1 MNKIRKKLKSRRG
14 FTLAEM
20 LIAMLIVLMV
30 AAVVAE
36 GIPVAANALDKVQ
49 EASNAQ
55 LLLSTT
61 MTALREELS
70 MARDIQVSGKTIT
83 YTNSM
88 GLKSQIGL
96 GDGDDGKVIM
106 LTQYTN
112 LEEPASVE
120 STLVSSE
127 TASKSR
133 RTGAPVLYTTYTGAA
148 FDKTQGVV
156 TFSELAVKRV
166 DSDKVAASVESYSIR
181 VVGNPGT

>member
-96 GDGDDGKVIM
+96 GASDKVIT

-112 LEEPASVE
+112 LEESASVE

-133 RTGAPVLYTTYTGAA
+133 RTGDPVLYTTYTGAA